1 MTQLGQINDDV
12 EDAEEDNSNLNKSIL
27 EEKNNSFNESKK
39 DKLNNLKTELMI
51 SYFIYSKFSSYM
63 DIKYNYDNDLKKKNL
78 QSELDKVFLI
88 GINYA
93 SKDLEASSTSS
104 SLLFDGK
111 KPRHDVWL
119 RLATIAHVLF
129 DQECYPIFKK
139 NHLKRIVKEAIEQ
152 KDDRTIKKYLNCI
165 MNYSKINRIN
175 GVIDVKNFYGSI
187 PAKYRNQTEYYNSLF
202 YENL

>member
-12 EDAEEDNSNLNKSIL
+12 EDAEEDNSNLNKSSL
-27 EEKNNSFNESKK
+27 EEKNNSFNESKT

-152 KDDRTIKKYLNCI
+152 KDDRTIRKYLNCI

-175 GVIDVKNFYGSI
+175 GIIDVKNFYRSI

>member
-12 EDAEEDNSNLNKSIL
+12 EDAEEDNSNLNKSSL
-27 EEKNNSFNESKK
+27 EEKNNSFNESKT

-93 SKDLEASSTSS
+93 LKDLEASSTSS

-175 GVIDVKNFYGSI
+175 GIIDVKNFYRSI